1 MSEPVMREKLMLV
14 AREFYRNQAIQQQTS
29 PSSDFYQKATQNMTE
44 LGNLLAAMGASVT
57 KVDVGSVMERFVVKD
72 GSGIVIPNNDRLV

>member
-1 MSEPVMREKLMLV
+1 MSERVMREKLMFV
-14 AREFYRNQAIQQQTS
+14 AKEFYRNQAIQQQNF
-29 PSSDFYQKATQNMTE
+29 PSSDFYLKATQNMTE

-72 GSGIVIPNNDRLV
+72 GSGIVIPNNDRLA